1 MHDLTSLCSIGFQLQ
16 RAESTCIC
24 ICRTS
29 SHRYGTWDTH
39 LGNDLQAGLSGLLP
53 LAACSNV
60 SIIGT
65 LHIHGVSTGDD
76 KRVEK
81 TWVRRPCIVPGSLRA
96 LREPSAQH
104 ILPPACR
111 RPAMGPSARFPSWQ
125 VPKPLSPPV
134 AAPSRVFGDVRGNPK
149 SIEF

>member
-1 MHDLTSLCSIGFQLQ
+1 MIRKRGYP
-16 RAESTCIC
+16 A
-24 ICRTS
+24 
-29 SHRYGTWDTH
+29 
-39 LGNDLQAGLSGLLP
+39 LLP

-65 LHIHGVSTGDD
+65 LHMHGVSTGDD
-76 KRVEK
+76 KRVQK

-111 RPAMGPSARFPSWQ
+111 RPAAGLPWGRQYASRAGRFRSHFHHQWQLLPRPWGCLGKSQEYRILECHSPLSEPCRYPIPQSRRFPWR
-125 VPKPLSPPV
+125 P
-134 AAPSRVFGDVRGNPK
+134 RGILADNLT
-149 SIEF
+149 